1 MKIFILHLSDL
12 HFKVTENS
20 FLSKV
25 NNLTD
30 AIKNKLIDNKFLFI
44 LISGD
49 LAYSGKREEYLIVKE
64 MLDKIEKNLIS
75 YNRDMV
81 VEFVFAPGNHDC
93 DFNDSDEIRN
103 ILIDTV
109 IKEPSKCS
117 VDVVRSCTKVQKNY
131 LEFTN
136 NYNSINMISSSLTNE
151 LLTRY
156 EYQLGEYKVLFNSY
170 NTAWM
175 SRKNEKQSQLIF
187 PNELLEIDKILED
200 NSGIRISFFHHPYHW
215 LEHKNIREFKN
226 LLHES
231 SDIIFTGHEHT
242 PSATKTTDYYKDMNV
257 INIEAGTI
265 QDSHD
270 SKESKF
276 NLLTI
281 ELGTGKKKLFV
292 YEWNKND
299 FEKILEEELNQRALT
314 TTKFNFKS
322 EYAEKLN
329 SLGIKTNHPRKD
341 NIKLEDLFV
350 FPHIKQLSLHTNI
363 SKQFPKISSEKLL
376 NDEIGLNIL
385 YGEDNSGKT
394 ILSYVYQKKLKELNY
409 LPININCTD
418 FKNKVQK
425 EDIVKVIRSTFKR
438 QFKTSDS
445 IFREYDKY
453 DRNKVVLILE
463 DFHKSNGNNEYKM
476 SIVDQILNLKYSK
489 IIIFAND
496 SLRFEATSET
506 PLSKILEVF
515 NHYTI
520 LEFGHKLRDE
530 LITKWIKL
538 GQETDIELADLANI
552 RREKAKQMTQTVG
565 FNIVPSYPLYLL
577 TLLHAMEIN
586 DTSLDKS
593 SFGHYYNF
601 LILQYLNNNGS
612 KLENKDINTIYF
624 YCAELSF
631 KMFISKK
638 YNYSY
643 SELMEYNSKYLVD
656 KDFFPDYDILEKL
669 IKSTIILKHDDTFKF
684 THKYIYYYFVA
695 YYFSKNIDK
704 SEITSIIEAMTK
716 RLYRTEF
723 SNILMFILHLSP
735 QTDIINVL
743 KDEAKKIFSE
753 YEEFTFHKDE
763 LKKINSCIK
772 EDIDTS
778 IKLENR
784 TLQESREI
792 EIEKEERQN
801 AINKSI
807 YFDDRDI
814 ADHNEEIQQLD
825 FYKRLNLAFKLME
838 IIGEIVKN
846 YSGTLEGPTK
856 SELIKLVYGIGLRSL
871 KTFISLFEEHHEQL
885 VSDIKHIIVK
895 KNKVTADK
903 INETV
908 YGTIFG
914 LASSIS
920 TEIVKKISK
929 SIAAKDLKHIY
940 KRFSEDNEDN
950 LAYKIIK
957 IASNL
962 DFAGGME
969 KKEILKLHDHIKH
982 DKNMLPNSALK
993 NLVLEHLYMFEISYS
1008 KRASICSEL
1017 EIDVSSSQKKL
1028 IQNII

>member
-1 MKIFILHLSDL
+1 MKISILHLSDL
-12 HFKVTENS
+12 HFKNGENS
-20 FLSKV
+20 FLLKV

-30 AIKNKLIDNKFLFI
+30 SIKNKLIENKLLFI

-49 LAYSGKREEYLIVKE
+49 LAYSGKKEEYTLVKNV
-64 MLDKIEKNLIS
+64 LDTIEKNLKS
-75 YNRDMV
+75 YNNELV
-81 VEFVFAPGNHDC
+81 VEFVFTPGNHDC
-93 DFNDSDEIRN
+93 DFSNNDEIRN

-117 VDVVRSCTKVQKNY
+117 SQIVKSCTKVQENY
-131 LEFTN
+131 LEFVS
-136 NYNSINMISSSLTNE
+136 NYNSINMIDKSLTNE

-156 EYQLGEYKVLFNSY
+156 EYKISEYRILFNSY

-187 PNELLEIDKILED
+187 PHELIEMDKILED
-200 NSGIRISFFHHPYHW
+200 NSGVRISFFHHPYHW
-215 LEHKNIREFKN
+215 LEHQNIREFKN

-257 INIEAGTI
+257 VHIEAGTI

-281 ELGTGKKKLFV
+281 ELDTGKKKLFV
-292 YEWNKND
+292 YEWNKSD
-299 FEKILEEELNQRALT
+299 FNKTLEKELEQNVIST
-314 TTKFNFKS
+314 NKFNFKP
-322 EYAEKLN
+322 EYLEKLN

-341 NIKLEDLFV
+341 NIKLDDLFV
-350 FPHIKQLSLHTNI
+350 FPQIKQLSLHSNI

-376 NDEIGLNIL
+376 NNEIGFNII

-394 ILSYVYQKKLKELNY
+394 ILSYIYQKKLKELNY
-409 LPININCTD
+409 LPINLNCTE
-418 FKNKVQK
+418 FKNKIQK
-425 EDIVKVIRSTFKR
+425 EDIEKVIRSTFKR
-438 QFKTSDS
+438 QFKTNDL

-453 DRNKVVLILE
+453 DRNKIVLILE
-463 DFHKSNGNNEYKM
+463 DFHKLNGNNEYKM
-476 SIVDQILNLKYSK
+476 SIIDQILNLKYSK
-489 IIIFAND
+489 IIIFSND

-506 PLSKILEVF
+506 PLSKRLEVF

-601 LILQYLNNNGS
+601 LILQYLNSNGS
-612 KLENKDINTIYF
+612 KLENKDINTIYS
-624 YCAELSF
+624 YCAELAF
-631 KMFISKK
+631 KMFKSKK

-643 SELMEYNSKYLVD
+643 SELTEYNSNYLVA

-669 IKSTIILKHDDTFKF
+669 IKSTIILKHDDNFKF

-735 QTDIINVL
+735 QTDIINML

-753 YEEFTFHKDE
+753 YKEFTFHKDE

-772 EDIDTS
+772 ADIDTS

-784 TLQESREI
+784 TLQESRDI
-792 EIEKEERQN
+792 EIEKEEREN
-801 AINKSI
+801 AIKKSI
-807 YFDDRDI
+807 YFEDRDI
-814 ADHNEEIQQLD
+814 ADYNEEIQQLD
-825 FYKRLNLAFKLME
+825 FFKKLNLAFKLME

-846 YSGTLEGPTK
+846 YSGTLEGNIK
-856 SELIKLVYGIGLRSL
+856 SELIKLVYGVGLRSL
-871 KTFISLFEEHHEQL
+871 KTFISIFEEHHEQL
-885 VSDIKHIIVK
+885 VSDIKHIIIK
-895 KNKVTADK
+895 RNKVTEDK

-908 YGTIFG
+908 YRTIFG
-914 LASSIS
+914 LSSSIS
-920 TEIVKKISK
+920 TDIVKKISK
-929 SIAAKDLKHIY
+929 SVAAKDLKHIY
-940 KRFSEDNEDN
+940 KRFSDENEDN

-969 KKEILKLHDHIKH
+969 KNEILKLHDQLKH
-982 DKNMLPNSALK
+982 NKNMLPNSALK

-1028 IQNII
+1028 VQNII